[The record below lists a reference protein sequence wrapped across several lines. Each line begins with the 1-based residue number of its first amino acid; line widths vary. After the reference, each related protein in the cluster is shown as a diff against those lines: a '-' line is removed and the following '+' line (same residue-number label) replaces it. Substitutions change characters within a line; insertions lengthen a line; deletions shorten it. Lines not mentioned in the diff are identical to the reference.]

1 MLSDLYN
8 LNLGNISAVGVG
20 ASTSICAIMGLYMAK
35 LYIES
40 KKNGAVELAKRQ
52 IITMLVYLFIISIMP
67 SVDFFGHF
75 GSLISGG
82 LIGLAVIPR
91 GDAEVK
97 KLSWVGIGGFT
108 VYSLILLTI
117 FA

>member
-8 LNLGNISAVGVG
+8 IYLGNSFSVGVG
-20 ASTSICAIMGLYMAK
+20 ASTSICAVMGLYIVK

-40 KKNGAVELAKRQ
+40 KKNGRVELAKRQ
-52 IITMLVYLFIISIMP
+52 IITMLVYLLIISLMP

-75 GSLISGG
+75 GSLISGVLLG
-82 LIGLAVIPR
+82 MIVIAR

-97 KLSWVGIGGFT
+97 RFSWLGIAGFT
-108 VYSLILLTI
+108 LYTLILFTL
-117 FA
+117 FV

>member
-1 MLSDLYN
+1 MLSDLYH
-8 LNLGNISAVGVG
+8 LNLGNISTIGVG

-35 LYIES
+35 LYVES
-40 KKNGAVELAKRQ
+40 KKNGTVELAKRQ
-52 IITMLVYLFIISIMP
+52 IITMLVYLLIISIMP
-67 SVDFFGHF
+67 AVDFFGHF

-82 LIGLAVIPR
+82 LLGLAVIPR

-97 KLSWVGIGGFT
+97 KLSWIGIGGFA
-108 VYSLILLTI
+108 VYTLILFSI